1 MATGQRWG
9 YGAAADIPEAA
20 ANRYGA
26 AADIPDAA
34 AQEASVVC
42 R

>member
-9 YGAAADIPEAA
+9 YGAVADIPEAA

-26 AADIPDAA
+26 AEDIPDKV
-34 AQEASVVC
+34 AQDTSVVY